1 MHCITVV
8 FTIQARHAAAFRA
21 AVVANA
27 QQSLAQEPGCRT
39 FDVCAD
45 AAGTRF
51 FLYELY
57 DDEAAF
63 KHHLGSAHFKA
74 FDAQVTPWVLDKSVQ
89 AWQRL
94 DA

>member
-1 MHCITVV
+1 MYCITVV
-8 FTIQARHAAAFRA
+8 FTVQAAHAAAFRA
-21 AVVANA
+21 AVLANA
-27 QQSLAQEPGCRT
+27 QQSLRDEPGCRL

-45 AAGTRF
+45 AAATRF

-63 KHHLGSAHFKA
+63 KQHLTSAHFKA
-74 FDAQVTPWVLDKSVQ
+74 FDAQVAPWVLDKTVQ
-89 AWQRL
+89 AWRKL